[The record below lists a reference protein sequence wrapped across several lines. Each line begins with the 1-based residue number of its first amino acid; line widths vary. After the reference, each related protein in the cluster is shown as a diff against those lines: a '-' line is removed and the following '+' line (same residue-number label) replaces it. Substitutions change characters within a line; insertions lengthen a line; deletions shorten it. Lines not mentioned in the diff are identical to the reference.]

1 MILLVH
7 MLFGASIGLI
17 FQNTPLAFFLAFLSH
32 YLLDIFPHIE
42 YPIYNIQN
50 KNWKKSFYDFLK
62 VFLDF
67 LIGILL
73 IFLFSNNKLIVYIC
87 ALFAILPDGLTLIH
101 SLSPKILNWHHKIHA
116 ETIHYLT
123 KQKNFPVFWKIFT
136 QVITVIISIILLQKS

>member
-32 YLLDIFPHIE
+32 YLL
-42 YPIYNIQN
+42 
-50 KNWKKSFYDFLK
+50 
-62 VFLDF
+62 
-67 LIGILL
+67 
-73 IFLFSNNKLIVYIC
+73 VYIC
-87 ALFAILPDGLTLIH
+87 ALFTILPDKLKLIH
-101 SLSPKILNWHHKIHA
+101 SLSQKILNWHHKIHA